1 MSPATR
7 CTCIRM
13 LPALALL
20 VRDPDCPATLLH
32 ELKANPRKVTHET
45 Q

>member
-7 CTCIRM
+7 CTCIRR
-13 LPALALL
+13 LPVLTLL

-32 ELKANPRKVTHET
+32 ELLANPKRAAHET
-45 Q
+45 H